1 MIDGYHQCLYSY
13 SSLNNC
19 LFVCFFF
26 QLGGGGEQCFDHLF
40 FSYFVSSVKLILNFL
55 KTAVFHQ
62 VKTKLST
69 PQIFVD
75 RNCLI
80 WPLQRKKK
88 GENIENCSHS
98 LFLKIRKMCAVAV

>member
-1 MIDGYHQCLYSY
+1 MPLLY
-13 SSLNNC
+13 SSLNNR
-19 LFVCFFF
+19 LFVYFF
-26 QLGGGGEQCFDHLF
+26 QLGGGGEQCCDHLF
-40 FSYFVSSVKLILNFL
+40 FFFLSYFVSSVKLILNFL
-55 KTAVFHQ
+55 KTTVFHQ

-80 WPLQRKKK
+80 WPLKRKGK
-88 GENIENCSHS
+88 NIDNCSRS